1 MDETSEK
8 YNARLVGG
16 LLKTYGCH
24 RIVIAP
30 GSRNAPIM
38 EAVAQDEDY
47 QLFSVPDERAAAF
60 TALGMALEE
69 GQPAAVVCTSGSA
82 AANFLPAVT
91 EAYYQRVPLL
101 VITADRPLEW
111 LDQGAGQT
119 IAQQGI
125 YGRHVRAEVSLLREP
140 QDELARQYNQRKVNE
155 VLQAVNRGP
164 VHINIPFSEPLYT
177 HFSRDEKEE
186 FKRVQ
191 LSATQ
196 NILPAASLK
205 ELCYEWR
212 ESPRIWLLAGQ
223 MSPDSARDEALL
235 KLQNASSYL
244 LWSESLSNLEKTPQI
259 GTIDRMIN
267 SLTEAD
273 RERLQPD
280 LLITIGGE
288 VVSKMVKK
296 YLRSYPP
303 RYHWH
308 VDPEGNLKD
317 TFGCLSRVIPM
328 EARPWAEQLA
338 EVVDHHPP
346 EWRDEILKMDHQ
358 RSERHR
364 QYLQEAG
371 HSDLTVIESLLQ
383 YIPPQSALHC
393 ANSASVRYL
402 QLMDRPRGLCHYGNR
417 GTSGIDGC
425 TSTAV
430 GHAQATDRIVTLVT
444 GDVAFLY
451 DAAAFWNDRL
461 PSNLRIVVLNNNGG
475 NIFRII
481 AGPRTW
487 EHFERLQET
496 YHEHDLSGLGQAYGV
511 AYRRKEEGES
521 TGKLMQWLYRQEKTT
536 VLEIPTPRLDNP
548 TVLGRYFKA
557 LSAVNP

>member
-1 MDETSEK
+1 MGETSEK

-16 LLKTYGCH
+16 LLKTYQCH

-69 GQPAAVVCTSGSA
+69 GLPAAVVCTSGSA

-91 EAYYQRVPLL
+91 EAFYQRVPLV

-119 IAQQGI
+119 IAQEGI
-125 YGRHVRAEVSLLREP
+125 YGRHVRAEASLLREP
-140 QDELARQYNQRKVNE
+140 QDELARQYNQRKLNE
-155 VLQAVNRGP
+155 VLQAVNQGP
-164 VHINIPFSEPLYT
+164 VHVNIPFSEPLYT
-177 HFSRDEKEE
+177 HFTYDEKEA

-191 LSATQ
+191 LTSTQ
-196 NILPAASLK
+196 HILPAASLEELGK
-205 ELCYEWR
+205 EWAAA
-212 ESPRIWLLAGQ
+212 PRIWLLAGQ
-223 MSPDSARDEALL
+223 MSPDPARDEALL
-235 KLQNASSYL
+235 KLQKASSFL

-259 GTIDRMIN
+259 GSIDRMIN
-267 SLTEAD
+267 PLTEKD
-273 RERLQPD
+273 RKLLQPD

-296 YLRSYPP
+296 YLRSFPP

-308 VDPEGNLKD
+308 VDPQGQLKD
-317 TFGCLSRVIPM
+317 TFGCLTRVIPM
-328 EARPWAEQLA
+328 EARSWAEQLA
-338 EVVDHHPP
+338 EVVDYHSP
-346 EWRDEILKMDHQ
+346 EWRDQILKLDTQ
-358 RSERHR
+358 RRERHR
-364 QYLQEAG
+364 QYLDQAE
-371 HSDLTVIESLLQ
+371 HSDLTVMDDLLRH
-383 YIPPQSALHC
+383 IPKNSALHC

-402 QLMDRPRGLCHYGNR
+402 QLMDRPPGLCHYGNR

-430 GHAQATDRIVTLVT
+430 GHAQATDRMVTLVT

-461 PSNLRIVVLNNNGG
+461 PSNLRIIVLNNNGG

-487 EHFERLQET
+487 QHFERLQET

-511 AYRRKEEGES
+511 AYRKREKGES
-521 TGKLMQWLYRQEKTT
+521 SAELMRWLYQQEKAT
-536 VLEIPTPRLDNP
+536 VLEIPTPRLGNP
-548 TVLGRYFKA
+548 TILGRYFKA
-557 LSAVNP
+557 LSAENS